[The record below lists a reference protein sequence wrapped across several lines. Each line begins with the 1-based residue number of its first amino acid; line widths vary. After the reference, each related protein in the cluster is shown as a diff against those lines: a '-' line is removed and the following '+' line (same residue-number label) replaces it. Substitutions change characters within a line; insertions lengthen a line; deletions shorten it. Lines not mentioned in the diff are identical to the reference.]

1 MLNLNQD
8 ISLLIINALHIRQN
22 NSRGFLDLHSIICS
36 SIFAKKIIST

>member
-22 NSRGFLDLHSIICS
+22 NSRGFLDLHSINCS
-36 SIFAKKIIST
+36 SIFAKKIISP